1 MKKIIIV
8 NASPRKGGNCD
19 VVADKL
25 SSELKDA
32 EVEVF
37 ALRDK
42 KVGPCLACNA
52 CKSRKTPA
60 CVQKDDMGALIPR
73 IDSCDAI
80 VLLSPIY
87 FGSLN
92 GPAKTFIDRIYCFFD
107 PTSPTMSIASKR
119 GKKCAVICCC
129 GAGPT
134 DVYTKG
140 AEAQAGSFAV
150 TGADKFKAYT
160 IGGVNE
166 PGSCKG
172 KADDMKA
179 VSEIADGLSK

>member
-52 CKSRKTPA
+52 CKSRKTPV

-87 FGSLN
+87 FGS
-92 GPAKTFIDRIYCFFD
+92 GYIPAKDFWRLGCIFGGIFLAVFLAVGI
-107 PTSPTMSIASKR
+107 PWMLAMS
-119 GKKCAVICCC
+119 
-129 GAGPT
+129 
-134 DVYTKG
+134 
-140 AEAQAGSFAV
+140 
-150 TGADKFKAYT
+150 
-160 IGGVNE
+160 
-166 PGSCKG
+166 
-172 KADDMKA
+172 
-179 VSEIADGLSK
+179 

>member
-52 CKSRKTPA
+52 CKSRKTV
-60 CVQKDDMGALIPR
+60 CCNIELPR
-73 IDSCDAI
+73 IAKQKSP
-80 VLLSPIY
+80 VLQ
-87 FGSLN
+87 G
-92 GPAKTFIDRIYCFFD
+92 
-107 PTSPTMSIASKR
+107 
-119 GKKCAVICCC
+119 
-129 GAGPT
+129 
-134 DVYTKG
+134 
-140 AEAQAGSFAV
+140 
-150 TGADKFKAYT
+150 
-160 IGGVNE
+160 
-166 PGSCKG
+166 
-172 KADDMKA
+172 
-179 VSEIADGLSK
+179 